1 VILGAVVLAAGQ
13 GTRMKS
19 ALPKVLHPL
28 AERPMIGWVL
38 AALDGVDVAH
48 VTVVVGH
55 GAEAVAAALPDGVDT
70 RVQAEQHGT
79 GHATGIGLEG
89 LPPECDTVL
98 VLCGD
103 TPLLAPGL
111 IADLVV
117 QHAARAPK
125 ATMVTTVLADAGAY
139 GRVVRDA
146 GGGVVRVVEAR
157 DASDAELAIGEIN
170 AGIFVFDRAE
180 LEAALTQVGS
190 DNAQGE
196 VYLPDVVPLLGG
208 DVDTLVT
215 EDADVVRGINTRV
228 DLAAC
233 EAIIQDRL
241 REALMLAG
249 ATLPDPSAVYVGAD
263 VTVGRDAVLL
273 PGTHLSGAT
282 AIGEGCVIGPNCVIS
297 DTVVEHG
304 AQIINAVV
312 SESRIRAGATVGPFA
327 YVRPG
332 TDLGE
337 RAKIGTFVETKKAV
351 VGTGA
356 KIPHLS
362 YIGDAEIGEQT
373 NIGAGNITANYDGF
387 RKHRTTVGARVKTG
401 SDCVLV
407 APVTIGDDAMTGA
420 GSIITEEVPA
430 GALGIARSRQRNIE
444 DFTRR
449 AAAKARAA
457 SEQSGGHH
465 A

>member
-1 VILGAVVLAAGQ
+1 MILGAVVLAAGQ

-28 AERPMIGWVL
+28 AGRPMVGWVL
-38 AALDGVDVAH
+38 AALDGVAVAH
-48 VTVVVGH
+48 TTVVVGH
-55 GAEAVAAALPDGVDT
+55 GAESVAAVLPEGVDT
-70 RVQAEQHGT
+70 RIQSEQHGT
-79 GHATGIGLEG
+79 GHATGIGLAG
-89 LPPECDTVL
+89 LPESCDAVL

-103 TPLLAPGL
+103 TPLLAPEL
-111 IADLVV
+111 ISELVA
-117 QHAARAPK
+117 QHAARGPK
-125 ATMVTTVLADAGAY
+125 ATMVTTVLEDAGSY
-139 GRVVRDA
+139 GRVVRGPD
-146 GGGVVRVVEAR
+146 GGVSRVVEAR
-157 DASDAELAIGEIN
+157 DASAAERAIGEIN
-170 AGIFVFDRAE
+170 AGIFIFER
-180 LEAALTQVGS
+180 AALETALAGVGS

-196 VYLPDVVPLLGG
+196 IYLPDVLPLLDGA
-208 DVDTLVT
+208 VDTLVT
-215 EDADVVRGINTRV
+215 DDADVVRGVNTRV

-233 EAIIQDRL
+233 EAIIQARL
-241 REALMLAG
+241 RERLMLG
-249 ATLPDPSAVYVGAD
+249 GVTMPDPSAVYLGAD
-263 VTVGRDAVLL
+263 VAVGRDSVLL

-282 AIGEGCVIGPNCVIS
+282 TIGADCTIGPNCVIE
-297 DTVVEHG
+297 DTTVDDG
-304 AQIINAVV
+304 AHIINAVLRA
-312 SESRIRAGATVGPFA
+312 SHIRAGATVGPFA

-337 RAKIGTFVETKKAV
+337 RAKIGTFVETKQAT
-351 VGTGA
+351 VGAGA